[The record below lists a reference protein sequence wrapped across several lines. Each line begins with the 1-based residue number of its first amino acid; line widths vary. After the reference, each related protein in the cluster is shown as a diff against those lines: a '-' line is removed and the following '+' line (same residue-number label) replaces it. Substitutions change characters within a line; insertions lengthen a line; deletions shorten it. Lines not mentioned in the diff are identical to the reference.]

1 MNDQPAEVKKE
12 VAAQSF
18 VSVLKKKGREIP
30 KVIKDESEIVM
41 VRQFVTE
48 PAMIRRGYALT
59 INMGNFE
66 SAKIDVSISIPAYI
80 EEMHDVDAY
89 ARDWCEQRIVQEK
102 NEVMGVVE
110 EKKGKDPKSEDPG
123 Y

>member
-1 MNDQPAEVKKE
+1 MSEEQAEVRKE

-30 KVIKDESEIVM
+30 KVIKDESEVIM

-66 SAKIDVSISIPAYI
+66 SAKIDVSIAIPAYI
-80 EEMHDVDAY
+80 EEMHEVDEY
-89 ARDWCEQRIVQEK
+89 ARDWCEKRIVAEK
-102 NEVMGVVE
+102 NEVMGVVD
-110 EKKGKDPKSEDPG
+110 EKKGSKKSSEDPG